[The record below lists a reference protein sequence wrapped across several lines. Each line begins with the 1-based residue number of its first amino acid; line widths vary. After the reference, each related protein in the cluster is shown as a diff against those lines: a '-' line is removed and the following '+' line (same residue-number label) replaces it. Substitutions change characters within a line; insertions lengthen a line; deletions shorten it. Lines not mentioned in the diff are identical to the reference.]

1 MASAQPNVTYRV
13 DPDHPRAPPQ
23 DVWDQMSEAER
34 AQVVAS
40 LPIEVPLELCPPEG
54 DAHLDAKV
62 DARRVLRDFFGRTG
76 RKIYISSE
84 LMIYYPGEP
93 PFSSDVFAVLDV
105 EPHQRTSWIVSKEGK
120 GLDFVIEVH
129 FAGDRAKDLELNVE
143 RYARLGIQ
151 EYFVFDRGALT
162 LHGFRLPVETKPG
175 RPRRYQ
181 PILPQYGQ
189 YTSEVLG
196 LELMIQGE
204 KLRFY
209 HASAPLPEADEVIA
223 RLGGALDGVI
233 ARQRELELAVKE
245 EQRKREEAEQAREEE
260 QRKREEEQRKREE
273 EQRKREEAERE
284 REEATRKLA
293 EVLAELD
300 RLKGR

>member
-1 MASAQPNVTYRV
+1 MASAQPMVTYRV
-13 DPDHPRAPPQ
+13 DPDRPRAPPQ

-34 AQVVAS
+34 AQVVAT

-62 DARRVLRDFFGRTG
+62 DARRVLRDFFGRGG
-76 RKIYISSE
+76 RKVYISSE
-84 LMIYYPGEP
+84 LNVYYPGEP
-93 PFSSDVFAVLDV
+93 PFSPDVFAVLDV
-105 EPHQRTSWIVSKEGK
+105 EPRQRTSWIVSKEGK

-129 FAGDRAKDLELNVE
+129 FAGDRAKDLELNVD

-162 LHGFRLPVETKPG
+162 LHGFRLPAEVKPG

-196 LELMIQGE
+196 LDLMIQGE
-204 KLRFY
+204 KLRFF
-209 HASAPLPEADEVIA
+209 HLSAALPETDEVIA

-233 ARQRELELAVKE
+233 ARQRELELTLEE
-245 EQRKREEAEQAREEE
+245 EQRKREEAERA
-260 QRKREEEQRKREE
+260 REE

-284 REEATRKLA
+284 REDAKRQLGEA
-293 EVLAELD
+293 LAELE
-300 RLKGR
+300 RLKGGR

>member
-1 MASAQPNVTYRV
+1 MASGQPKITYRV

-23 DVWDQMSEAER
+23 DVWDRLSEAER

-62 DARRVLRDFFGRTG
+62 DARRVLRDFFGREG
-76 RKIYISSE
+76 RRVYVSSS
-84 LMIYYPGEP
+84 MNIYYPDEP
-93 PFSSDVFAVLDV
+93 PFSPDVFAVLDV
-105 EPHQRTSWIVSKEGK
+105 EPRQRTSWIVSKEGK

-129 FAGDRAKDLELNVE
+129 VAGDRAKDLELNVE

-162 LHGFRLPVETKPG
+162 LHGFRLPAETESG

-181 PILPQYGQ
+181 PILPKYGQ
-189 YTSEVLG
+189 YTSHVLG

-204 KLRFY
+204 KLRFF
-209 HASAPLPEADEVIA
+209 HLSAALPEVDEVIA
-223 RLGGALDGVI
+223 RLGGALDGAL
-233 ARQRELELAVKE
+233 ARQRELELALKE
-245 EQRKREEAEQAREEE
+245 AQRKREEAEQARDKVRRA
-260 QRKREEEQRKREE
+260 RKEVES
-273 EQRKREEAERE
+273 E
-284 REEATRKLA
+284 REEAGSAYEDVRRAREEAQQKLA
-293 EVLAELD
+293 EALAELE